1 MITTFSE
8 IPPSPSTTDISL
20 CYFEACNNNQCTYKR
35 MSKDHD
41 REHSLWS
48 TCMISSIDM
57 PLTTFTAKKKYKL
70 VAWKVRPILDTLPS
84 HFHIK
89 CNITGNL
96 LANLPTLSLHPPPF
110 IPCGCYTKEQRAKM
124 DNLHS
129 SDFLWP
135 TKCNLLHHFISI
147 QNEGFAWDNSKHGH
161 FHEDFFPPVKS
172 PIVAHTPW
180 VERNIPI
187 LPSIYDKVCRIIC
200 VKMDAGVY
208 EWSNLSYHS
217 HWFCIVNKDTT
228 SLHLIHSLE
237 PLNVVT
243 IQHSRVTPFTEQI
256 AKQFAGCT
264 CGGILNLY
272 VGYNEC
278 TQLYNLSDTLRRAS
292 PH

>member
-1 MITTFSE
+1 MQYHWQSA
-8 IPPSPSTTDISL
+8 SQSS
-20 CYFEACNNNQCTYKR
+20 
-35 MSKDHD
+35 
-41 REHSLWS
+41 HSLTASS
-48 TCMISSIDM
+48 TFYPM
-57 PLTTFTAKKKYKL
+57 
-70 VAWKVRPILDTLPS
+70 W
-84 HFHIK
+84 
-89 CNITGNL
+89 L
-96 LANLPTLSLHPPPF
+96 LHQRATCQNGQPTLFRFSMAYQMQF
-110 IPCGCYTKEQRAKM
+110 
-124 DNLHS
+124 
-129 SDFLWP
+129 
-135 TKCNLLHHFISI
+135 HHFISI

-278 TQLYNLSDTLRRAS
+278 TQLYNLSDILWRAS